1 MFGDISVLYLPI
13 SDWCVIA
20 RFIPHD
26 CVLVVHYYPP
36 SLYSS
41 AHPTLG
47 MCISRFYH
55 TYIIIYIYYIH
66 MIIHVSTHNCTHV
79 FYVCGMYVCIY
90 IFILYTHIF
99 AIYFYSY
106 GSCIAQDFFTVVSAP
121 TSEVECQRWAV
132 DEGKAGRTT
141 PSPFS
146 WSRAFHCGKQDETQ
160 VKHGKTIVKHG
171 KPWLEHVVKHVL

>member
-13 SDWCVIA
+13 PDWCVIA

-41 AHPTLG
+41 AHSTLG

-55 TYIIIYIYYIH
+55 TYVYIHTYIYIYI
-66 MIIHVSTHNCTHV
+66 IIHVYTHNCTHV

-90 IFILYTHIF
+90 IFTPLRVGWPPTPQV
-99 AIYFYSY
+99 YF
-106 GSCIAQDFFTVVSAP
+106 GP
-121 TSEVECQRWAV
+121 
-132 DEGKAGRTT
+132 
-141 PSPFS
+141 
-146 WSRAFHCGKQDETQ
+146 
-160 VKHGKTIVKHG
+160 
-171 KPWLEHVVKHVL
+171 